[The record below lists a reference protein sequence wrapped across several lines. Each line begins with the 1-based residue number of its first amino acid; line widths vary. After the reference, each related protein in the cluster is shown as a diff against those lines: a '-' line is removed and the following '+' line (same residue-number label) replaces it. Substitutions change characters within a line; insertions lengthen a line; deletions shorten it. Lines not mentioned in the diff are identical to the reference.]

1 MPRFKITYYEEHR
14 RTSMHTVEVQADTE
28 DEAKELWNYAEP
40 EADDDDSPVDVPCE
54 VEYDCFHDP
63 HGPEVEFH
71 KIELIPGSEEED
83 AAMRGVAR
91 DHPQLFATG

>member
-1 MPRFKITYYEEHR
+1 MPKFKITYYEEHR

-54 VEYDCFHDP
+54 VEYDCFYDP
-63 HGPEVEFH
+63 SGPEVEFH
-71 KIELIPGSEEED
+71 KIELIPGSEDDDVE
-83 AAMRGVAR
+83 MRGIPR
-91 DHPQLFATG
+91 DHPQLFETG